1 MSQRSEIN
9 MNSLLSIKDLN
20 VSFDTPRGMLEA
32 VRNVGIEIAA
42 GMSVGI
48 VGESGSGK
56 TVLSRAAMG
65 LLQGSNVHR
74 TGTVVFD
81 GHELTAMTRQEVRS
95 HFGTGMA
102 MIFQDPMT
110 ALNPV
115 RRIGA
120 QISESLIFRLGMS
133 KKDALKRSL
142 ELLQLVRIPD
152 AKSVLRKF
160 PYQLSGGMRQ
170 RVMIAIAISCNP
182 KLLFADEP
190 TTALDVTVQ
199 AQILQLLRELR
210 EDLGMAMVL
219 VTHDLGVVAGNTDY
233 VAVMYAGQV
242 VEFAP
247 TAKLFADMRMPYTE
261 ALLESIPK
269 IDHPVGKRLL
279 AIAGRLPDPTD
290 RGSGC
295 SFAPRCKYFQNKCLE
310 ESPTLKTDPDGHL
323 YRCFFPIGESL

>member
-1 MSQRSEIN
+1 

-20 VSFDTPRGMLEA
+20 VSFDTPRGTLEA
-32 VRNVGIEIAA
+32 VRNVDIEIAA

-74 TGTVVFD
+74 SGTVVFD
-81 GHELTAMTRQEVRS
+81 GHELTAMTRPEVRS

-120 QISESLIFRLGMS
+120 QISESLIVRLGMS
-133 KKDALKRSL
+133 KKDALKRSF

-152 AKSVLRKF
+152 AKSVLSKF

-242 VEFAP
+242 VEFSP
-247 TAKLFADMRMPYTE
+247 TTKLFADMRMPYTE

-290 RGSGC
+290 RGSSC
-295 SFAPRCKYFQNKCLE
+295 SFAPRCKYFQN
-310 ESPTLKTDPDGHL
+310 
-323 YRCFFPIGESL
+323 